1 MNYPLM
7 RPRRLTVAEFRELEA
22 QAPDDER
29 WELINGVI
37 YKSMAGGTR
46 AHNAIV
52 QNVTSALL
60 VSLRR
65 SGSPCRPY
73 SENMRLDI
81 EAAEL
86 STLPDVVVTCAP
98 VSDGAKAIDKP
109 AAVIEVLSRSTSA
122 RDRTD
127 KLEAY
132 FTLAS
137 VRTIAL
143 IDQEA
148 MLVVVHTRTEE
159 GWLRS
164 KLTDPSDRLEFAG
177 VGASLALSEIYE
189 EIAFDQTRPLIAGP

>member
-1 MNYPLM
+1 MNYQFRKPS
-7 RPRRLTVAEFRELEA
+7 RLSVAEFRELEA
-22 QAPDDER
+22 QAPADER

-60 VSLRR
+60 VRLRR
-65 SGSPCRPY
+65 SKSPYRPY

-98 VSDGAKAIDKP
+98 VKDGAKSIMRP
-109 AAVIEVLSRSTSA
+109 VAVVEVLSRSTSA
-122 RDRTD
+122 RDKTE
-127 KLEAY
+127 KLDAY
-132 FTLAS
+132 FMLEGL
-137 VRTIAL
+137 RTIAL
-143 IDQEA
+143 IQQET
-148 MLVVVHTRTEE
+148 MMVVVHTRVDK

-164 KLTDPSDRLEFAG
+164 ELSDPSSRLEFAG
-177 VGASLALSEIYE
+177 VEASLALSEIYE
-189 EIAFDQTRPLIAGP
+189 EIAFDQ